1 MYNTHNL
8 PRTGA
13 DSWYQVVLVTARK
26 ELTQTNA
33 DEVQPAPEKLQN
45 VAFYSNMR
53 PHLPSNRHNISKFDD
68 IHNNFSWSSVKF
80 YTNPLTSCNM
90 YCTWS
95 LPTHIDNKNI
105 DYKFHIGLARVLSNR
120 NTQIRSMRY
129 APTKSAASTATS
141 VFRYWKKRE
150 ACISV
155 SIYDI

>member
-1 MYNTHNL
+1 MYNTNKL
-8 PRTGA
+8 PKAGA
-13 DSWYQVVLVTARK
+13 DSWYQVLLITTRK
-26 ELTQTNA
+26 ELTQTNT

-45 VAFYSNMR
+45 VASYSNMHV
-53 PHLPSNRHNISKFDD
+53 HLPSNRHNISKFDD
-68 IHNNFSWSSVKF
+68 IHNNSSWSSVKF

-90 YCTWS
+90 YCTQS
-95 LPTHIDNKNI
+95 LPTLTDNKNI

-150 ACISV
+150 ACTSFSV
-155 SIYDI
+155 YDI